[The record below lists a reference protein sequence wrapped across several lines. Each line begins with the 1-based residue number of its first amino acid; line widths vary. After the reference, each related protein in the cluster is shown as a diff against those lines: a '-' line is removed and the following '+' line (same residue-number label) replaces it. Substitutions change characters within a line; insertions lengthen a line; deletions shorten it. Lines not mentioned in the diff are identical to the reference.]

1 MFLGLAAFL
10 TVVFVVM
17 WTIEKRRERR
27 VREALAP
34 VV

>member
-17 WTIEKRRERR
+17 WTIEKRR